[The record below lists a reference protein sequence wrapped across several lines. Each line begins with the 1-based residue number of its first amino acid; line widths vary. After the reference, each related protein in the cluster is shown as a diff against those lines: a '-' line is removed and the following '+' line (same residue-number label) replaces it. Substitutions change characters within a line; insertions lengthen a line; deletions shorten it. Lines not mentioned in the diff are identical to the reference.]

1 MPLWLLTTL
10 QRGVGRWAIAHVFC
24 SNMPK
29 WIASFVDRFFKLI
42 LTFIFQSPITFTSA
56 RLVDTSVVSVDEAEL
71 WWCVCRSSFWYQSM
85 YYFLFLCSGISC
97 TSRTSSMMQVIAP
110 KFDQLSEAYPNSVFI
125 KVCTNLC
132 FAFANV
138 KSPGCLS
145 SLMLT
150 RHVSFL
156 CYSSIILHLRI
167 YTGDRR
173 CYTRCI
179 QIDEARGSSICTL
192 VSLF

>member
-1 MPLWLLTTL
+1 
-10 QRGVGRWAIAHVFC
+10 
-24 SNMPK
+24 MPK

-56 RLVDTSVVSVDEAEL
+56 RLVDTSIVSLDEADL
-71 WWCVCRSSFWYQSM
+71 WCCACRSSCRCIC
-85 YYFLFLCSGISC
+85 FLFLCSGISC

-125 KVCTNLC
+125 KVCTNLW

-138 KSPGCLS
+138 KSLGCLS
-145 SLMLT
+145 SLDVCHFCVT
-150 RHVSFL
+150 K
-156 CYSSIILHLRI
+156 SIILHLRI

-173 CYTRCI
+173 RYTRCI